1 MNLSAKEIEILKV
14 LQSEYPKPSSVKKL
28 VEATKR
34 DRSVIKNVLVGLKT
48 LRLLSVTDKYEVS
61 LLKAGKEYLGIDY
74 PDIKP
79 FFRESISHKEP
90 SPVTSVTAIK
100 LATTSPG
107 KDKST
112 SIDISLD
119 NLESKLKHEPLT
131 IEAMGL
137 KLSVLKRLSLMLAP
151 DIGEVLLS
159 ISDDLTGVDSSK
171 GAA

>member
-14 LQSEYPKPSSVKKL
+14 LQNEYPKPSSVKKL

-74 PDIKP
+74 SDIKP
-79 FFRESISHKEP
+79 FVRESISHKEP
-90 SPVTSVTAIK
+90 FPVTSVTAIK
-100 LATTSPG
+100 LATSSPG
-107 KDKST
+107 KEKT
-112 SIDISLD
+112 SIDSSLD
-119 NLESKLKHEPLT
+119 DLESKLKHEPLT
-131 IEAMGL
+131 IEDIGL
-137 KLSVLKRLSLMLAP
+137 KLNVLKRLSLMLAP

-159 ISDDLTGVDSSK
+159 ISGDLTVMSSPK
-171 GAA
+171 EAA